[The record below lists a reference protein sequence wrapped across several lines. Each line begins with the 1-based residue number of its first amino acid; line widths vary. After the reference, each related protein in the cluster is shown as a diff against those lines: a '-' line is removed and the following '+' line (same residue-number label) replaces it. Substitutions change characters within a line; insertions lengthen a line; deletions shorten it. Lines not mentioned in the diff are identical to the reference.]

1 MRSKTQWLEMIARTR
16 PSAFAV
22 NALETQLQREA
33 AQFEAG
39 ELEEVRRALNELR
52 SRITEDAPASASST
66 RAVMNVDYRREGMGG
81 KGRIYAEVEGR
92 KLRDLLENPT
102 LDDAQ
107 VYVFLDNDRI
117 AGVQV
122 DNANT
127 LPERLETVLIELDA
141 LNLECVDCPE
151 AGLEA
156 VSVSEVLRWLAKV
169 RLERR

>member
-33 AQFEAG
+33 ESFDAS
-39 ELEEVRRALNELR
+39 ELQDVRRALADLQ
-52 SRITEDAPASASST
+52 SRVIDETPQHPSSA
-66 RAVMNVDYRREGMGG
+66 RALMNVDDRPEGMGG

-92 KLRDLLENPT
+92 KLRDLLEHPP

-107 VYVFLDNDRI
+107 VYVFLENDRL

-122 DNANT
+122 DNANS
-127 LPERLETVLIELDA
+127 LSERFETVFEELER
-141 LNLECVDCPE
+141 LNLERVDLPE

-156 VSVSEVLRWLAKV
+156 VTVGEVLRWIV
-169 RLERR
+169 NSRLKP